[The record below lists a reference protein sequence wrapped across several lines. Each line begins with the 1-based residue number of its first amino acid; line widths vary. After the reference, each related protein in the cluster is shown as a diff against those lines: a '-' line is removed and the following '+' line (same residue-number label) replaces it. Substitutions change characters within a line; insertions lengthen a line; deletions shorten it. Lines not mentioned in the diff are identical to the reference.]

1 MKCSR
6 CFHKFYSDSKS
17 PKMTKLVT
25 LMELMK
31 IPRQNNQID
40 SLFSK
45 SDTTQ
50 SLVSSLH
57 SKIQT
62 SSGRSKINYQIVMSR
77 LKLLFRACKAWV
89 QSAATG
95 GSPDCDERVHAMRLH
110 THCTFNVTF
119 PFGMGSSTTATET
132 ARRRSFYDVGVDKV
146 RVVDNPTKLL
156 SRHSVCSGKVRETGH
171 SNQTDE

>member
-25 LMELMK
+25 LIELMK
-31 IPRQNNQID
+31 IRRQNNQID

-57 SKIQT
+57 PKIQT
-62 SSGRSKINYQIVMSR
+62 SSGKINYQIVMSR

-146 RVVDNPTKLL
+146 RVVDIPTKLL

>member
-1 MKCSR
+1 MFTDFTVIQSHQKWLNAARYARRKWDSWKFCDKTSKK
-6 CFHKFYSDSKS
+6 FHYLASQTCKA
-17 PKMTKLVT
+17 
-25 LMELMK
+25 
-31 IPRQNNQID
+31 
-40 SLFSK
+40 
-45 SDTTQ
+45 
-50 SLVSSLH
+50 LVSSLH

-62 SSGRSKINYQIVMSR
+62 SNGRSKINYQIVMSR

-156 SRHSVCSGKVRETGH
+156 SRHSVYSGKVRENGH

>member
-1 MKCSR
+1 M
-6 CFHKFYSDSKS
+6 S
-17 PKMTKLVT
+17 PKMTKRSL
-25 LMELMK
+25 LRSSKMRLRK
-31 IPRQNNQID
+31 ILRQNSQIV

-45 SDTTQ
+45 SDMK

-62 SSGRSKINYQIVMSR
+62 SSGRSKINYQIAMSR

-95 GSPDCDERVHAMRLH
+95 GSPDRDERVHAMRLH

-156 SRHSVCSGKVRETGH
+156 SRHSVCSGKVRENGH